1 MDRPSFL
8 IHAEE
13 AESAAKR
20 HGVSVVNLLPLLVNP
35 AKPLARPP
43 ISKFPVAA
51 VGLGS
56 SGRIFV
62 GVNVEFP
69 GLPLHHSI
77 HAEQFLVA
85 NLTLN
90 SEPNLR
96 HFSVSAAPCGH
107 CRQFLQ
113 EIRDAPDI
121 KILITDPN
129 AFRDAV
135 NENENDAVNE
145 NENDAVNE
153 NENDAVNEN
162 ENDAVK
168 NENDAVKN
176 ENDAVKNKEED
187 GYVRLESI
195 LPHRFGP
202 NDLLERDVPLLL
214 EPHDN
219 RLTIL
224 GVTNGHTDS
233 DLKLTALAAANRS
246 YAPYSRCPSGVA
258 LVDCEGRV
266 YRGWYMESAAYNPSL
281 GPVQAALVDFV
292 ANGGGGGFERIV
304 GAVLVEKR
312 DAVVR
317 QEHTAR
323 MLLQV
328 IAPKCDFEVFH
339 C

>member
-13 AESAAKR
+13 AESAAKQ

-43 ISKFPVAA
+43 ISKFHVAA
-51 VGLGS
+51 IGLGS

-77 HAEQFLVA
+77 HAEQFLVT

-121 KILITDPN
+121 RILITDPN
-129 AFRDAV
+129 AFRDV
-135 NENENDAVNE
+135 VTDENDTVSE
-145 NENDAVNE
+145 KD
-153 NENDAVNEN
+153 
-162 ENDAVK
+162 
-168 NENDAVKN
+168 
-176 ENDAVKNKEED
+176 D

-219 RLTIL
+219 RLSFSDI
-224 GVTNGHTDS
+224 TNGYTDS
-233 DLKLTALAAANRS
+233 DLKLTALSAANRS
-246 YAPYSRCPSGVA
+246 YSPYSRCPSGVA

-292 ANGGGGGFERIV
+292 ANGGGEGFERIV
-304 GAVLVEKR
+304 GAVLVEKK

-328 IAPKCDFEVFH
+328 IAPKCDFKVFH
-339 C
+339 CCG

>member
-1 MDRPSFL
+1 MMDQPSFV
-8 IHAEE
+8 IHPEE

-20 HGVSVVNLLPLLVNP
+20 LGVSVINLLPLLVTP
-35 AKPLARPP
+35 AKSLARPP

-51 VGLGS
+51 IGLGS

-62 GVNVEFP
+62 GVNIEFP
-69 GLPLHHSI
+69 GLPLHHTI
-77 HAEQFLVA
+77 HAEQFLIT
-85 NLTLN
+85 NLNLN

-96 HFSVSAAPCGH
+96 YISVSSAPCGH

-113 EIRDAPDI
+113 EIRNAPEI
-121 KILITDPN
+121 SILITDPN
-129 AFRDAV
+129 AFRDNAAKEGD
-135 NENENDAVNE
+135 EN
-145 NENDAVNE
+145 
-153 NENDAVNEN
+153 
-162 ENDAVK
+162 
-168 NENDAVKN
+168 
-176 ENDAVKNKEED
+176 
-187 GYVRLESI
+187 GFVRIETI

-202 NDLLERDVPLLL
+202 HDLLEKHIPLLL

-219 RLTIL
+219 NLTL
-224 GVTNGHTDS
+224 SDPDLTNGHINS
-233 DLKLTALAAANRS
+233 DVSSNLKRTALSAANRS
-246 YAPYSRCPSGVA
+246 YSPYSQCPSGVA
-258 LVDCEGRV
+258 MVDCEGKV

-304 GAVLVEKR
+304 GAVLVEKK
-312 DAVVR
+312 DVVVR

-328 IAPKCDFEVFH
+328 IAPNCDFKVFH

>member
-77 HAEQFLVA
+77 HAEQFLVT

-121 KILITDPN
+121 EILITDPN

-145 NENDAVNE
+145 NENDAVTE
-153 NENDAVNEN
+153 
-162 ENDAVK
+162 
-168 NENDAVKN
+168 
-176 ENDAVKNKEED
+176 KEED

-219 RLTIL
+219 RFTLL

>member
-35 AKPLARPP
+35 ATSLARPP
-43 ISKFPVAA
+43 ISKFPVSA

-77 HAEQFLVA
+77 HAEQFLVT

-90 SEPNLR
+90 SEPILR
-96 HFSVSAAPCGH
+96 RFSVSAAPCGH

-121 KILITDPN
+121 RILITDPN

-135 NENENDAVNE
+135 TDNEDAVNE
-145 NENDAVNE
+145 KENAVREQNDAVAE
-153 NENDAVNEN
+153 
-162 ENDAVK
+162 
-168 NENDAVKN
+168 
-176 ENDAVKNKEED
+176 KEED

-219 RLTIL
+219 GLALL
-224 GVTNGHTDS
+224 GVTNGHVDS
-233 DLKLTALAAANRS
+233 DLKLTALSAANRS
-246 YAPYSRCPSGVA
+246 YAPYSGCPSGVA

-281 GPVQAALVDFV
+281 GPVQAAIVDFV

-304 GAVLVEKR
+304 GAVLVEKK

-328 IAPKCDFEVFH
+328 IAPKCYFEVFH